1 MSSDMASDELREAVE
16 HIDRARRLSSI
27 REGGYAD
34 TTLAAATSNIE
45 RILDR
50 EFGISRDGKGDDA

>member
-1 MSSDMASDELREAVE
+1 MSSDMAADELREAIE
-16 HIDRARRLSSI
+16 HIDRARRLSTSI

-34 TTLAAATSNIE
+34 TTLAGATSNIE

-50 EFGISRDGKGDDA
+50 EFGVSRREEGDS

>member
-1 MSSDMASDELREAVE
+1 MSSDMAADELREAIE
-16 HIDRARRLSSI
+16 HIDRARRLSTSI

-34 TTLAAATSNIE
+34 TTLAAAASNIE

-50 EFGISRDGKGDDA
+50 EFGVSNRTEGDN